1 MRPIREIADAVQR
14 QDAKWL
20 TTLPGVGN
28 ATAEQI
34 VATLRRKVTKF
45 ALMPTQAGESGR
57 PAPTTVVDG
66 NVLEDA
72 YQALLGVG
80 HNPVE
85 ARNRLDKV
93 LAGGKS
99 FKTVE
104 EILLEIYKQGT

>member
-1 MRPIREIADAVQR
+1 
-14 QDAKWL
+14 
-20 TTLPGVGN
+20 
-28 ATAEQI
+28 
-34 VATLRRKVTKF
+34 
-45 ALMPTQAGESGR
+45 
-57 PAPTTVVDG
+57 VDG

-80 HNPVE
+80 HNPIE

-104 EILLEIYKQGT
+104 DILLEIYKQGT